1 MNTSKVRVYFVWN
14 DAILPETRGI
24 SGGGTARPR
33 EPQVRREITA
43 KISPGTRVKVVR
55 DFRMMRNL
63 ILNGLYANITR
74 TKQHGRIS
82 VLNLFSNRTKNFEEV

>member
-24 SGGGTARPR
+24 SGGGTPRPR

-43 KISPGTRVKVVR
+43 KISPGTRVKVVG
-55 DFRMMRNL
+55 DLSRMVFMQ
-63 ILNGLYANITR
+63 T
-74 TKQHGRIS
+74 
-82 VLNLFSNRTKNFEEV
+82 